1 MNWGT
6 LLWRNLWRRKLRTL
20 LTITSILIAFLIF
33 GTIRAFEAAL
43 NSGVDLAAADRLVV
57 INKINFTQPM
67 PYAYL
72 AKIAS
77 VEGVRQ
83 IAFANWF
90 GAYWKEPQNVF
101 AAFAVDP
108 ESWLDTYPEL
118 IVDADDRARFL
129 ANRSGA
135 LVGRSLASRF
145 GIKEG
150 DHIPLSSSIFTK
162 TDGSRVWD
170 VTIEGIFTP
179 RDEQTDTTYL
189 LFHHDYFNES
199 RSFGK
204 DTIGWFVVT
213 TESQQLNENV
223 ANAIDAMFFNSANQT
238 KTDTEKAFSAAFVKQ
253 IGNIGLIVVS
263 VVGAAFF
270 TILVIAANT
279 MVLAIRERTGEIA
292 VMKTLGFTGGRI
304 FGLVLGESLLVVLLG
319 GIPGIALAV
328 LMVKGASAAMAGF
341 LPPLIIDG
349 GILAES
355 LAVMLVLGLLVGAIP
370 AIRAFRL
377 EIASGLGRI

>member
-1 MNWGT
+1 MSHGT

-20 LTITSILIAFLIF
+20 LTIASILIAFLIF
-33 GTIRAFEAAL
+33 GTVRAFEAAL

-77 VEGVRQ
+77 VEGVKRVT
-83 IAFANWF
+83 FANWF
-90 GAYWKEPQNVF
+90 GAYWQEPQNVF

-108 ESWLDTYPEL
+108 ETWLDSYPEHL
-118 IVDADDRARFL
+118 IDADDRARFL

-135 LVGRSLASRF
+135 IVGRSLATRF
-145 GIKEG
+145 GIEEG
-150 DHIPLSSSIFTK
+150 DHIPLPSSIFSK

-170 VTIEGIFTP
+170 VTVEAIAEP

-189 LFHHDYFNES
+189 LFHYDYLNES

-204 DTIGWFVVT
+204 DSIGWFVVT
-213 TESQQLNENV
+213 TESQQLNEQV
-223 ANAIDAMFFNSANQT
+223 ADAIDAMFFNSANQT
-238 KTDTEKAFSAAFVKQ
+238 KTDTEKAFSAAFIKQ

-319 GIPGIALAV
+319 GLPGIALAV
-328 LMVKGASAAMAGF
+328 LMAKGASAAMAGF
-341 LPPLIIDG
+341 LPPLIVG
-349 GILAES
+349 GAIVGEALV
-355 LAVMLVLGLLVGAIP
+355 VMLLLGLLVGAIP
-370 AIRAFRL
+370 ATRAFRL
-377 EIASGLGRI
+377 EIASGLGRG